1 MYIEQG
7 YRGKLGLWKYLFIPV
22 GFMAFMIL
30 NYIAVLMSDEPV
42 DEMMNELIAAI
53 GKNAV
58 LALNLGL
65 LAMGLF
71 VVLGWTKLVHPQSIT
86 SLTTSRKKIDWSRI
100 FTSFL
105 VWGIITTVFTL
116 VSVYY
121 IEPEDYINNFDATKF
136 LILLP
141 LALLLVPLQTSFE
154 EYLFRGYMMQGLGIW
169 AKNRWVP
176 LIITSVL
183 FGLMHIANP
192 EIGKIGHILLVYY
205 IGTGFFLGIMTL
217 MDEGLEL
224 ALGFHAAN
232 NLFGVLLVTY
242 DWGALQADA
251 IFKNIAVVD
260 GVVLSEILVPVFVIF
275 PILLYAFSKIYKWTN
290 WKEKLFG
297 KVMSNEDFIALE
309 STDSDTNLINDAT

>member
-7 YRGKLGLWKYLFIPV
+7 HRGDLKLWKYLFIPLGFI
-22 GFMAFMIL
+22 GFMVF
-30 NYIAVLMSDEPV
+30 NYIAVLLSDEPV
-42 DEMMNELIAAI
+42 DVMMNELIELI

-58 LALNLGL
+58 LAINLGF
-65 LAMGLF
+65 LAIGLF

-86 SLTTSRKKIDWSRI
+86 SLTTSRKKIDWRRI
-100 FTSFL
+100 FTSFFI
-105 VWGIITTVFTL
+105 WGTITTVFTL

-121 IEPEDYINNFDATKF
+121 IAPEEYVNNFDTTKF

-141 LALLLVPLQTSFE
+141 IAIILVPLQTSFE

-169 AKNRWVP
+169 AKNKWLP
-176 LIITSVL
+176 LLVTSVL

-192 EIGKIGHILLVYY
+192 EIGKIGYVLLVYY

-251 IFKNIAVVD
+251 IFRNIAIVE
-260 GVVLSEILVPVFVIF
+260 GAILSEILVPVFVVF
-275 PILLYAFSKIYKWTN
+275 PILLFIFSRLYKWTN
-290 WKEKLFG
+290 WKERLFG
-297 KVMSNEDFIALE
+297 KVKDKEEFLALE
-309 STDSDTNLINDAT
+309 NGDSPKIQA

>member
-7 YRGKLGLWKYLFIPV
+7 HRGDLKLWKYLFIPLGFI
-22 GFMAFMIL
+22 GFMVF
-30 NYIAVLMSDEPV
+30 NYIAVLLSDEPV
-42 DEMMNELIAAI
+42 DVMMNQLIELI

-58 LALNLGL
+58 LAINLGF
-65 LAMGLF
+65 LAIGLF

-86 SLTTSRKKIDWSRI
+86 SLTTSRKKVDWGRI
-100 FTSFL
+100 FTSFFI
-105 VWGIITTVFTL
+105 WGTITTVFTL
-116 VSVYY
+116 ISVYY
-121 IEPEDYINNFDATKF
+121 IAPEEYVNNFDTTKF

-141 LALLLVPLQTSFE
+141 IAVILVPLQTSFE

-169 AKNRWVP
+169 AKNKWLP
-176 LIITSVL
+176 LVVTSVL

-192 EIGKIGHILLVYY
+192 EIGKIGYILLVYY

-251 IFKNIAVVD
+251 IFRNIAIVE
-260 GVVLSEILVPVFVIF
+260 GAILSEILVPVFVVF
-275 PILLYAFSKIYKWTN
+275 PILLFIFSRLYKWTN
-290 WKEKLFG
+290 WKERLFG
-297 KVMSNEDFIALE
+297 KVKDKEEFLALE
-309 STDSDTNLINDAT
+309 NGDSPKIQA

>member
-1 MYIEQG
+1 MYIAQG
-7 YRGKLGLWKYLFIPV
+7 YRGNLGLWKYLFIPIGFI
-22 GFMAFMIL
+22 GFMLL

-42 DEMMNELIAAI
+42 DVMMNQMIEMV

-58 LALNLGL
+58 LAINLGF
-65 LAMGLF
+65 LAIGLF

-86 SLTTSRKKIDWSRI
+86 SLTTSRKKIDWGRI
-100 FTSFL
+100 FTSFF
-105 VWGIITTVFTL
+105 VWGTITAVFTL

-121 IEPEDYINNFDATKF
+121 IAPEEYVNNFDTTKF

-141 LALLLVPLQTSFE
+141 IAIILVPLQTSFE

-169 AKNRWVP
+169 AKNKWLP
-176 LIITSVL
+176 LLVTSVL

-192 EIGKIGHILLVYY
+192 EIGKIGYVLLVYY

-251 IFKNIAVVD
+251 IFKNIAMAE
-260 GVVLSEILVPVFVIF
+260 GAVLSEILVPVFVVF
-275 PILLYAFSKIYKWTN
+275 PILLFIFSKLYRWTN
-290 WKEKLFG
+290 WKERLFG
-297 KVMSNEDFIALE
+297 KVMDKEEFLAIENG
-309 STDSDTNLINDAT
+309 DSSQVQA

>member
-7 YRGKLGLWKYLFIPV
+7 YRGDLKLWKYLFIPL
-22 GFMAFMIL
+22 GFIAFMIF
-30 NYIAVLMSDEPV
+30 NYIAVLLSDEPV
-42 DEMMNELIAAI
+42 DVMMNQLIELI

-58 LALNLGL
+58 LAINLGF
-65 LAMGLF
+65 LAIGLF

-86 SLTTSRKKIDWSRI
+86 SLTTSRKKVDWGRI
-100 FTSFL
+100 FTSFFI
-105 VWGIITTVFTL
+105 WGTITTVFTL

-121 IEPEDYINNFDATKF
+121 IAPEEYVNNFDTNKF

-141 LALLLVPLQTSFE
+141 IAVILVPLQTSFE

-169 AKNRWVP
+169 AKNKWLP
-176 LIITSVL
+176 LVVTSVL

-192 EIGKIGHILLVYY
+192 EIGKIGYILLVYY

-251 IFKNIAVVD
+251 IFRNIAIVE
-260 GVVLSEILVPVFVIF
+260 GAILSEILVPVFIVF
-275 PILLYAFSKIYKWTN
+275 PILLFIFSRLYKWTD
-290 WKEKLFG
+290 WKERLFG
-297 KVMSNEDFIALE
+297 KVKDKEEFLALE
-309 STDSDTNLINDAT
+309 NGDSPKIQA

>member
-7 YRGKLGLWKYLFIPV
+7 HRGNLGLWKYLLIPLGFIS
-22 GFMAFMIL
+22 FMIF

-42 DEMMNELIAAI
+42 DEMMNRLIDMI

-58 LALNLGL
+58 LAINLGF
-65 LAMGLF
+65 LALGLF
-71 VVLGWTKLVHPQSIT
+71 IVLGWTKLVHPQSIT

-100 FTSFL
+100 FTSFFI
-105 VWGIITTVFTL
+105 WGTITTVFTL

-121 IEPEDYINNFDATKF
+121 LDPEDYINNFDATKF

-141 LALLLVPLQTSFE
+141 LAIILVPLQTSFE

-169 AKNRWVP
+169 VKNKWFP
-176 LIITSVL
+176 LILTSVL

-192 EIGKIGHILLVYY
+192 EIGKIGYILLIYY
-205 IGTGFFLGIMTL
+205 IGTGLFLGILTL

-251 IFKNIAVVD
+251 IFKNIAVVE
-260 GVVLSEILVPVFVIF
+260 GAVLSEILVPVFVIF
-275 PILLYAFSKIYKWTN
+275 PILLFVFSKLYRWTN
-290 WKEKLFG
+290 WKERLFG
-297 KVMSNEDFIALE
+297 RVLDKEEFLAIENGNPSEV
-309 STDSDTNLINDAT
+309 

>member
-7 YRGKLGLWKYLFIPV
+7 HRGNLGLWKYLLIPLGFIS
-22 GFMAFMIL
+22 FMIF

-42 DEMMNELIAAI
+42 DEMMNRLIDMI

-58 LALNLGL
+58 LAINLGF
-65 LAMGLF
+65 LALGLF
-71 VVLGWTKLVHPQSIT
+71 IVLGWTKLVHPQSIT

-100 FTSFL
+100 FTSFFI
-105 VWGIITTVFTL
+105 WGTITTVFTL

-121 IEPEDYINNFDATKF
+121 LDPQDYVNNFDTTKF

-141 LALLLVPLQTSFE
+141 IAIILVPLQTSFE

-169 AKNRWVP
+169 VKNKWLP
-176 LIITSVL
+176 LILTSVL

-192 EIGKIGHILLVYY
+192 EIGKIGYILLIYY
-205 IGTGFFLGIMTL
+205 IGTGLFLGILTL

-251 IFKNIAVVD
+251 IFKNIAVVE
-260 GVVLSEILVPVFVIF
+260 GAVLSEILVPVFIIF
-275 PILLYAFSKIYKWTN
+275 PILIFIFSKLYRWTN
-290 WKEKLFG
+290 WKERLFG
-297 KVMSNEDFIALE
+297 KVMDKEEFLAIENGNSSEV
-309 STDSDTNLINDAT
+309 

>member
-7 YRGKLGLWKYLFIPV
+7 HRGDLKLWKYLFIPLGFI
-22 GFMAFMIL
+22 GFMVF
-30 NYIAVLMSDEPV
+30 NYIAVLLSDEPV
-42 DEMMNELIAAI
+42 DVMMNELIELI

-58 LALNLGL
+58 LAINLGF
-65 LAMGLF
+65 LAIGLF

-86 SLTTSRKKIDWSRI
+86 SLTTSRKKIDWRRI
-100 FTSFL
+100 FTSFFI
-105 VWGIITTVFTL
+105 WGTITTVFTL

-121 IEPEDYINNFDATKF
+121 IAPEEYVNNFDTTKF

-141 LALLLVPLQTSFE
+141 IAIILVPLQTSFE

-169 AKNRWVP
+169 AKNKWLP
-176 LIITSVL
+176 LLVTSVL

-192 EIGKIGHILLVYY
+192 EIGKIGYVLLVYY

-251 IFKNIAVVD
+251 IFRNIAIVE
-260 GVVLSEILVPVFVIF
+260 GAILSEILVPVFLVF
-275 PILLYAFSKIYKWTN
+275 PILLFIFSRLYKWTN
-290 WKEKLFG
+290 WKERLFG
-297 KVMSNEDFIALE
+297 KVKDKEEFLALE
-309 STDSDTNLINDAT
+309 NGDSSKVQA

>member
-7 YRGKLGLWKYLFIPV
+7 HRGNLGLWKYLLIPLGFIS
-22 GFMAFMIL
+22 FMIF

-42 DEMMNELIAAI
+42 DEMMNRLIDMI

-58 LALNLGL
+58 LAINLGF
-65 LAMGLF
+65 LAIGLF
-71 VVLGWTKLVHPQSIT
+71 IVLGWTKLVHPQSIT

-100 FTSFL
+100 FTSFFI
-105 VWGIITTVFTL
+105 WGTITTVFTL

-121 IEPEDYINNFDATKF
+121 LDPQDYVNNFDTTKF

-141 LALLLVPLQTSFE
+141 IAIILVPLQTSFE

-169 AKNRWVP
+169 VKNRWLP
-176 LIITSVL
+176 LILTSVL

-192 EIGKIGHILLVYY
+192 EIGKIGYILLIYY
-205 IGTGFFLGIMTL
+205 IGTGLFLGILTL

-251 IFKNIAVVD
+251 IFKNIAVVE
-260 GVVLSEILVPVFVIF
+260 GAVLSEILVPVFIIF
-275 PILLYAFSKIYKWTN
+275 PILIFIFSKLYRWTN
-290 WKEKLFG
+290 WKERLFG
-297 KVMSNEDFIALE
+297 KVMDKEEFLAIENGNSSEV
-309 STDSDTNLINDAT
+309 